1 MRHIKKFD
9 REKVV
14 IQPDKMPVAS
24 VILLHGL
31 GANAAELSEVANYLQ
46 LPEKNIRFVFP
57 NAPLMPVTLNGGM
70 LMPAWYDILGLSATS
85 RQDKE
90 GILEAKTYL
99 DGLIDQEHQH
109 GIPYQRIFLGGFSQG
124 GALAL
129 FAGLHCAQRI
139 GGVIGLS
146 TYLPIADSLAPLH
159 RSLPVFL
166 AHGTHDEVLPLAWA
180 KMAREQLQ
188 DVGCEVA
195 WHEFAFDHTINQEEL
210 LCLSQWLSTMLVQ

>member
-1 MRHIKKFD
+1 MRHIKNFD

-31 GANAAELSEVANYLQ
+31 GANAAELSEVSNYLQ

-70 LMPAWYDILGLSATS
+70 LMPAWFDILGLSATS

-99 DGLIDQEHQH
+99 DILIDQEHQH

-124 GALAL
+124 GALPL
-129 FAGLHCAQRI
+129 FSGLHCA
-139 GGVIGLS
+139 
-146 TYLPIADSLAPLH
+146 
-159 RSLPVFL
+159 
-166 AHGTHDEVLPLAWA
+166 
-180 KMAREQLQ
+180 
-188 DVGCEVA
+188 
-195 WHEFAFDHTINQEEL
+195 
-210 LCLSQWLSTMLVQ
+210 